1 MKPGSGRTIAVLM
14 LLTSACSRSPAEDT
28 VQNETPA
35 LAEAPK
41 PAVESARTEEAPEAP
56 AVVAKIATTPVP
68 DLPQDETIANS
79 TQDAMPFPD
88 EVTDFMV
95 ARDGCDHFRGEE
107 PYDEERRV
115 FLEDNIR
122 TLCTGS
128 DVKLADLRKRYRKDA
143 EVMSALHE
151 YADKIETPPSPE

>member
-1 MKPGSGRTIAVLM
+1 MGRAIAALM
-14 LLTSACSRSPAEDT
+14 LLTSACSRSPAEDA
-28 VQNETPA
+28 VQNEAPPLVEA
-35 LAEAPK
+35 AKPVIRSADAAEVPDAPQAPK
-41 PAVESARTEEAPEAP
+41 N
-56 AVVAKIATTPVP
+56 VAATRVP
-68 DLPQDETIANS
+68 DLPQDETIAIS

-151 YADKIETPPSPE
+151 YEDKIEAPPPE